1 VLREKE
7 EFIERKWPTP
17 VSSDTCLFCTAL
29 RKGSGA
35 NVHQR
40 LLTGA
45 EKSTGKDASK
55 WQQDKGTGKGR
66 GAPRGAKPEKEI
78 SFLDSLN
85 SY

>member
-1 VLREKE
+1 VAAL
-7 EFIERKWPTP
+7 FG
-17 VSSDTCLFCTAL
+17 VSVCTAL

-40 LLTGA
+40 LLSGA
-45 EKSTGKDASK
+45 KSSDKGASK
-55 WQQDKGTGKGR
+55 WQQGKGKGR
-66 GAPRGAKPEKEI
+66 AGGTRGEAARSKPGRTPPEET

>member
-1 VLREKE
+1 
-7 EFIERKWPTP
+7 
-17 VSSDTCLFCTAL
+17 L

-45 EKSTGKDASK
+45 KSTGKDQSK
-55 WQQDKGTGKGR
+55 REQGAGAGTGKGR
-66 GAPRGAKPEKEI
+66 GDPRGGGARSPKPEKEI